1 MGDGA
6 KKGMAAPTVV
16 HGGGNGGR
24 QSGVADSVK
33 GRGAARSKRGGR
45 KVVMGNWLGS
55 GLGDK
60 AAMARE
66 SHGALLPVCRPAGD
80 GTWRKMTD
88 TWGPCV

>member
-1 MGDGA
+1 
-6 KKGMAAPTVV
+6 
-16 HGGGNGGR
+16 
-24 QSGVADSVK
+24 
-33 GRGAARSKRGGR
+33 
-45 KVVMGNWLGS
+45 VVMGNWLGS
-55 GLGDK
+55 GPGDK